1 MNKKKIIQSRIPMR
15 IEETYVPETIITCDG
30 GGEPLG
36 HPKIYLNVKSTGK
49 AECPYC
55 SRRFIW
61 VQKS

>member
-1 MNKKKIIQSRIPMR
+1 MR